1 MIGVAALLGL
11 AAPII
16 GTQSVEPQIHP
27 DPQAPQDWYEAMI
40 RRDTARRIAADL
52 PKAPMRFR
60 FECGYVPRGVQLIV
74 SEKFCVRDGAQRIT
88 DPVLLA
94 AQARIEAAAID
105 ITAED
110 RLRRTA
116 WLRVMLRKATQASG
130 ATDKFE
136 TSVVEEVVAAS
147 DLEGLP
153 PSTGD
158 TSPAEL
164 IFTRKIPVDYP
175 APARRAGTRGR
186 IELQCVVITGGRIQ
200 CETITPYFVD
210 PTVYPSGAAQRPD
223 LLILVAAAHRWSHG
237 VLVAPETVD
246 GRDSLGL
253 RFPLVFN
260 FTLEGD
266 F

>member
-1 MIGVAALLGL
+1 
-11 AAPII
+11 
-16 GTQSVEPQIHP
+16 
-27 DPQAPQDWYEAMI
+27 MI

-60 FECGYVPRGVQLIV
+60 FECGYVPRGAQSIV
-74 SEKFCVRDGAQRIT
+74 NEKFCVREGDQRIT
-88 DPVLLA
+88 DPALLK
-94 AQARIEAAAID
+94 AQARIEATTID
-105 ITAED
+105 VTAED

-116 WLRVMLRKATQASG
+116 WLRLMLRNATQVSSV
-130 ATDKFE
+130 TDKFE
-136 TSVVEEVVAAS
+136 TSVVEEVIAAS

-158 TSPAEL
+158 ISRAEL
-164 IFTRKIPVDYP
+164 IFTREIPVDYP
-175 APARRAGTRGR
+175 KPALRAGTQGR

-200 CETITPYFVD
+200 CETITPYFAD
-210 PTVYPSGAAQRPD
+210 PIMYPGGQISRPD

-237 VLVAPETVD
+237 VLIAPKTVD

-253 RFPLVFN
+253 RFSHAVN
-260 FTLEGD
+260 FILDED